1 MKTLFPSLT
10 TYMPLVM
17 NTTIPPARIISN
29 KQVWT
34 GRILTGLAGAFML
47 FDGVFKLVQPTPQP
61 VTDSFVQL
69 GYNPAS
75 AATVGVIS
83 LACTLLYLIPRSAA
97 LGAILLTGYLGG
109 AVATHF
115 RLDNPLFSH
124 VLFPTYIALLAWGGL
139 FLRDERIR
147 QLFRSRQAAQSSP
160 RA

>member
-1 MKTLFPSLT
+1 
-10 TYMPLVM
+10 
-17 NTTIPPARIISN
+17 
-29 KQVWT
+29 
-34 GRILTGLAGAFML
+34 ML